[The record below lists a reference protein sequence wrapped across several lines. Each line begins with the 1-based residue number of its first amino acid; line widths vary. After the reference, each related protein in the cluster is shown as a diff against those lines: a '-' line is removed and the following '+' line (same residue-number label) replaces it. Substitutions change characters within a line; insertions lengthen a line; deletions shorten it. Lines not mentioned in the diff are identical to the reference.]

1 VPNTPLLYEINL
13 RCLLTD
19 LARSQQRPATLADIT
34 DAELDRWQ
42 GLGFTH
48 IWLMGVW
55 PSGEKTKKIS
65 RTEPHLRQR
74 YSELLPDWTTADVG
88 GSTYSIQ
95 SYTVDPQIGG
105 EPALIQFRD
114 RLKARGLRLILDFVP
129 NHIGLDH
136 PWIKERPDLLITRKQ
151 SAPGFFAAHSAGR
164 KLWIAHGRDPYF
176 PPWMDTAQ
184 LDHRNPATH
193 HALIHELHQVA
204 ALCDGVRCDMAMLVL
219 NDIFTETW
227 KNAPTANLPPR
238 TEFWADAITSVR
250 QQHPEF
256 LFLAESYW
264 NREPQLQHLG
274 FDYTY
279 EKTFLDHVAGQHTA
293 NLQSHLHHRLDRMEH
308 DVRFLEN
315 HDEPRIASRLEEP
328 AQKAAALLWLA
339 MPGMKLLHEGQ
350 MEGWRQHV
358 PVHLCRR
365 PSEPT
370 STAIKSYHEHL
381 LNLARITAV
390 GHGNWRILD
399 SLAAWTGNPTHQ
411 NLFVIS
417 WQQHANAFELIVVN
431 FAPHRSQC
439 LARLDKETSAHEH
452 WTLQDR
458 LGPEVHERN
467 RNDMQRNGLFLDL
480 PAWGAQWFSVQAH

>member
-1 VPNTPLLYEINL
+1 VAAHPLLYEVNL
-13 RCLLTD
+13 RCFLTQLSKA
-19 LARSQQRPATLADIT
+19 LARPAGLADIT
-34 DAELDRWQ
+34 DEELDRWRA
-42 GLGFTH
+42 LGFTH

-55 PSGEKTKKIS
+55 PCGEKTKAFS
-65 RTEPHLRQR
+65 RTEPHLRLR
-74 YSELLPDWTTADVG
+74 YSELLPDWTTWDVG

-95 SYTVDPQIGG
+95 SYTVDPLIGG
-105 EPALIQFRD
+105 EPALVQFRE
-114 RLKARGLRLILDFVP
+114 RLQARGLRLILDFVP

-184 LDHRNPATH
+184 VDHRNQATR
-193 HALIHELHQVA
+193 HALIHELHRIA
-204 ALCDGVRCDMAMLVL
+204 SLCDGVRCDMAMLVL
-219 NDIFTETW
+219 NDIFAETW
-227 KNAPTANLPPR
+227 KNAPITNLPPR
-238 TEFWADAITSVR
+238 TEFWADAISSIR
-250 QQHPEF
+250 REHPEF

-264 NREPQLQHLG
+264 NREPQLQQLG

-279 EKTFLDHVAGQHTA
+279 EKTFLDHVAGQDTA
-293 NLQSHLHHRLDRMEH
+293 NLQSHLHHRLDRMDR

-315 HDEPRIASRLEEP
+315 HDEPRIASRLAEP
-328 AQKAAALLWLA
+328 AQKAAALLWIA

-350 MEGWRQHV
+350 MEGWQRHV

-370 STAIKSYHEHL
+370 SAAIKSYYEHL
-381 LNLARITAV
+381 LTLARTTAA
-390 GHGNWRILD
+390 GHGAWRILD
-399 SLAAWTGNPTHQ
+399 SLAAWTGNPSHQ
-411 NLFVIS
+411 SLFIIS
-417 WQQHANAFELIVVN
+417 WQQRAAAFELIVVN

-439 LARLDKETSAHEH
+439 LVRLDKETVAHEL
-452 WTLQDR
+452 WILQDR

-467 RNDMQRNGLFLDL
+467 RNDMQRTGLFLEL
-480 PAWGAQWFSVQAH
+480 PAWGAQWFSVQAQ